1 MTTREKAL
9 KYIDR
14 CTQRCGFFILPDGVR
29 DTMADA
35 FCLGYDDN
43 GNECDI
49 RDRADFAIRTDM
61 RFNVA
66 SSFIDSRTDL
76 IDLYEAGYIT
86 RRKELED
93 VL

>member
-9 KYIDR
+9 EYIDR
-14 CTQRCGFFILPDGVR
+14 CTQRQGFVILADGVR

-43 GNECDI
+43 SEELGI
-49 RDRADFAIRTDM
+49 RDRGNYYIINNKAIEPFSLSDM
-61 RFNVA
+61 GRVQ
-66 SSFIDSRTDL
+66 L

-86 RRKELED
+86 RHKELAD